1 MRRAVC
7 VFCSSSNA
15 VDAEFFQAAAEMGRL
30 IAQEGHTLVYGGG
43 DVGLMGTLA
52 RAVHEHGGHVI
63 GVIPQFMVARGVA
76 YTQADELVVT
86 RDMRERKA
94 LMEARSD
101 AFIALPG
108 GFGTLEELLEQ
119 LALTQ
124 LEQHSKPIVVVNT
137 RGFYDHLV
145 RFVEHICS
153 EHFAKPGHLALCHV
167 ASDARE
173 ALDYIDRYRPVA
185 VQSKWA

>member
-1 MRRAVC
+1 MRRAIC
-7 VFCSSSNA
+7 VFCSSSNT
-15 VDAEFFQAAAEMGRL
+15 VDVEFFQAAAEMGRL
-30 IAQEGHTLVYGGG
+30 IGQEGHTLIYGAGAL
-43 DVGLMGTLA
+43 GLMGTLA
-52 RAVHEHGGHVI
+52 RSVHEHGGHVV

-76 YTQADELVVT
+76 YTQSDELVVT

-119 LALTQ
+119 LAFRQ
-124 LEQHSKPIVVVNT
+124 LEQHNKPIVVVNT
-137 RGFYDHLV
+137 RGFYDHLA
-145 RFVEHICS
+145 RLLEHICR
-153 EHFAKPGHLALCHV
+153 ERFAKPGHLDLCHV
-167 ASDARE
+167 ASDAHA